1 MGPGNEDSLIDRAR
15 GSFCAD
21 YRQRVGYDEQRLQKQ
36 PTLVVRSCFD
46 LRR

>member
-1 MGPGNEDSLIDRAR
+1 MGPGNEDPLVDRAR

-21 YRQRVGYDEQRLQKQ
+21 YWQRVGYDEQGLQEQ
-36 PTLVVRSCFD
+36 PTFVVRSCFD